1 MSEVATTPVG
11 EGSHDL
17 DRSARWAPGLL
28 AAIPAVVVL
37 LGAWSY
43 RWVDEDAFINF
54 RIIDNLLAGHG
65 LVYNV
70 GERVEAD
77 SDPLWVLSLALLHVV
92 TPFLS
97 LPWLSVVFG
106 LALAVTGFVL
116 GARAIQQLA
125 ASAGEGLVAP
135 VGLLIASVVAGLWE
149 FSTSGLEM
157 GMVFAW
163 LGLSFWLLVRVGLDV
178 RGRRWCAVVIG
189 LGTLIR
195 PELALMTVVFLASLV
210 GVELLGE
217 DGMSRGWWRRS
228 LALLGWALLAP
239 VAFELFRMGYYGL
252 VVANTALAKDAGASW
267 WSQGWVYL
275 WNFLAPYWLVFPLL
289 LGLCLL
295 GTIVRRWVHDGQRVA
310 VLLLVTP
317 LVAGLVDVLYV
328 VHLGG
333 DYMHARLLL
342 PGFVSLCLPLFASW
356 RMRSTWLVVPVVL
369 ILGWSVVCAGW
380 LRDLPP
386 PPGPL
391 TAKAL
396 IITNERNTWI
406 LATKSAH
413 PITTGDYGRALSGV
427 AGPLLKAEAAQLTPP
442 AQALAVITDPF
453 ASVRTAR
460 RLSAT
465 SSLPFR
471 LAVNVDGIGVL
482 GDLAGSEVYLF
493 DSFSLA
499 NPIGSH
505 FPVRA
510 HARPG
515 HEKYIGPVWMVAR
528 FGAGAPRTIPGVA
541 TATEIADA
549 RAALACGELGRY
561 LHAITAPLSVSRV
574 WGNLVGAIGFTQ
586 LRVDPNP
593 SMARTELCG

>member
-1 MSEVATTPVG
+1 MTEVTTTEAEPSV
-11 EGSHDL
+11 DL
-17 DRSARWAPGLL
+17 DSSPSWAPWLL
-28 AAIPAVVVL
+28 VAIPVVIVL
-37 LGAWSY
+37 VGAWTY

-77 SDPLWVLSLALLHVV
+77 SDPLWVLSLAGLHVV
-92 TPFLS
+92 TPFLA
-97 LPWLSVVFG
+97 LPWLSVLVG
-106 LALAVTGFVL
+106 LALTAVGFVL
-116 GARAIQQLA
+116 GGRAIQRLA

-135 VGLLIASVVAGLWE
+135 LGLLIASVTAGLWE

-157 GMVFAW
+157 GMVIAW
-163 LGLSFWLLVRVGLDV
+163 LGLSFWLLVRTGLEA
-178 RGRRWCAVVIG
+178 RGRRWCAVVLG
-189 LGTLIR
+189 LGPLIR
-195 PELALMTVVFLASLV
+195 PELALMAVVLVASLLIV
-210 GVELLGE
+210 ALLG
-217 DGMSRGWWRRS
+217 DGGLSGGWWRRS
-228 LALLGWALLAP
+228 LAVVGWAALAP

-252 VVANTALAKDAGASW
+252 LVANTALAKDAGASW

-275 WNFLAPYWLVFPLL
+275 WNFLAPYWLV
-289 LGLCLL
+289 
-295 GTIVRRWVHDGQRVA
+295 I
-310 VLLLVTP
+310 P
-317 LVAGLVDVLYV
+317 LVAGVCLAASVLRRWIRDGDRVAAVLLATPAVAGIADVLYV

-342 PGFVSLCLPLFASW
+342 PGFVSLCLPLFCSW
-356 RMRSTWLVVPVVL
+356 RMRSTWLVVPMVV
-369 ILGWSVVCAGW
+369 IVGWSVVCAGW

-391 TAKAL
+391 TASAL
-396 IITNERNTWI
+396 VITNERNTWI

-413 PITTGDYGRALSGV
+413 PITTADYDRALSGI
-427 AGPLLKAEAAQLTPP
+427 AGPLLKEQANQLTPP
-442 AQALAVITDPF
+442 SQALAVITDPF

-460 RLSAT
+460 HLPAR

-482 GDLAGSEVYLF
+482 GDLAGPSVYLF

-505 FPVRA
+505 FPVRV

-515 HEKYIGPVWMVAR
+515 HEKYIGPVWMVGR
-528 FGAGAPRTIPGVA
+528 FGSGVPQTISGVG
-541 TATEIADA
+541 TASQIADV
-549 RAALACGELGRY
+549 RAAVACGELGRY
-561 LHAITAPLSVSRV
+561 LHSITAPLTVTRV
-574 WGNLVGAIGFTQ
+574 WSNLVDAIGFTQ

-593 SMARTELCG
+593 AVARAELCG

>member
-1 MSEVATTPVG
+1 MEAVEAGAIEPTGATAPGRSFPAAIGRLFDKAALLRTAENFFWTCLSVGLFAGIWELFWWFGWADAKLLPPPHVFVGSIADQAKFFNTATRWSIGTAMNSGPSPFEAVLITVGATTG
-11 EGSHDL
+11 
-17 DRSARWAPGLL
+17 
-28 AAIPAVVVL
+28 
-37 LGAWSY
+37 
-43 RWVDEDAFINF
+43 
-54 RIIDNLLAGHG
+54 
-65 LVYNV
+65 
-70 GERVEAD
+70 RVF
-77 SDPLWVLSLALLHVV
+77 S
-92 TPFLS
+92 
-97 LPWLSVVFG
+97 
-106 LALAVTGFVL
+106 
-116 GARAIQQLA
+116 
-125 ASAGEGLVAP
+125 
-135 VGLLIASVVAGLWE
+135 GLLIASVVAGLWE

-217 DGMSRGWWRRS
+217 DGMSRSWWRRS